1 MDLIENPFYIL
12 TAKTSDNRQQ
22 IMELA
27 DERSLSVD
35 PSDCMRARSDLT
47 NPKKRISAETAWLLG
62 ITPQHIEEIL
72 SLLHR
77 SPVDLIKVEKLTS
90 IARANLLAAGLSRLP
105 DYNAKIV
112 ARWILNIGQIFED
125 ITPEKI
131 ASLINKERA
140 TSGFPE
146 VTDDSLLQEAI
157 QERRQHY
164 RQVISSALDRLSQ
177 EERIKAITQIVA
189 TATDDGELHS
199 PVLIADL
206 VDLFEVEAQTLLD
219 QGEKKIDFLV
229 NKLHG
234 ALRAAQPDSDLDP
247 MVKELIQA
255 TKNWDILA
263 QPIQVSTKS
272 LGLEHDDSYR
282 IAMVVRNLAIDMVTE
297 HNKISFAN
305 QLTQMLR
312 EVFAEV
318 EGVAEVVEEEAKFL
332 DNLQK
337 HARLAKKIASL
348 EKKIRSALKAAQP
361 DSDLDP
367 MVKELIQAT
376 KNWAILAQP
385 IQVST
390 KNNAS
395 YRIAMVVRSLA
406 VHMVNEHS
414 KISFANQL
422 TRMLLQVFSEIE
434 GVAEIL
440 TEDSKTL
447 DLLQNSAHRWLWQ
460 HRQLTEEEK
469 TLDLLQRLTQDNEL
483 HEKNLEIDQA
493 RKKTEWELDRLIT
506 EKLQPKPQ
514 GCMVSCFGLLSF
526 IATLAL
532 GGGIAT
538 IALGMTFM
546 YIGIIYYFKNLS

>member
-1 MDLIENPFYIL
+1 MNLFENPFHIL
-12 TAKTSDNRQQ
+12 NASPSDNRQR

-27 DERSLSVD
+27 DEQSLLVD
-35 PSDCMRARSDLT
+35 ANDCMQARSNLT
-47 NPKKRISAETAWLLG
+47 NPRKRIFAEVAWLLG
-62 ITPQHIEEIL
+62 TDRQRTGEVL
-72 SLLHR
+72 SLLHH
-77 SPVDLIKVEKLTS
+77 SPEDLLEVDKLTP
-90 IARANLLAAGLSRLP
+90 IARANLLATGLTRLVNYEIK
-105 DYNAKIV
+105 DI
-112 ARWILNIGQIFED
+112 ARWILNIGQAFEN

-131 ASLINKERA
+131 GSLINKER
-140 TSGFPE
+140 TISGFPE
-146 VTDDSLLQEAI
+146 VTDDSLLQEAL
-157 QERRQHY
+157 QERRQYY

-206 VDLFEVEAQTLLD
+206 TDLFEVEAQTLLD
-219 QGEKKIDFLV
+219 QGEQKIDFLV
-229 NKLHG
+229 NKLRG

-255 TKNWDILA
+255 TKNWDIIA

-318 EGVAEVVEEEAKFL
+318 EGVAEVAAEEAKFL

-376 KNWAILAQP
+376 KNWGILAQP

-395 YRIAMVVRSLA
+395 YRIAMVVRNLG
-406 VHMVNEHS
+406 VDMVNEHG
-414 KISFANQL
+414 KISFAEQL
-422 TRMLLQVFSEIE
+422 TQILVEVFSEIE
-434 GVAEIL
+434 GFAEVL
-440 TEDSKTL
+440 AEDAKFL
-447 DLLQNSAHRWLWQ
+447 DKLQIHERYAPYEEWHGPNKE
-460 HRQLTEEEK
+460 QL
-469 TLDLLQRLTQDNEL
+469 
-483 HEKNLEIDQA
+483 EKNLEFLRAMKRNQS
-493 RKKTEWELDRLIT
+493 T
-506 EKLQPKPQ
+506 PQ

-532 GGGIAT
+532 GGGIFT
-538 IALGMTFM
+538 IALGITFM
-546 YIGIIYYFKNLS
+546 YIGIINYFKDLS